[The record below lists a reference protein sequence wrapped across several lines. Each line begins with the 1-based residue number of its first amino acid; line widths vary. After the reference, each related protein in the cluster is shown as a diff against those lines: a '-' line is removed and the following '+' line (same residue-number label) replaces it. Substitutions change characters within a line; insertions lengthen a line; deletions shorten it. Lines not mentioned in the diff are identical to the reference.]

1 MNLSPSPHDGT
12 GTSLFAALK
21 AGTADLHRQV
31 EEVFPLLHPGLTV
44 AAYHQHLRRVLGLH
58 QFLEERLIAFQSQS
72 GLCFP
77 HVETRKSQWLIS
89 DLLALGDTIE
99 AIDDIARLTFIP
111 PINTPE
117 QYVGTSYVIE
127 GSMLGGQVIHR
138 VLRAKLE
145 LPDSQMKFYMGYRDE
160 TFTNWKSFQ
169 VAGEAL
175 ISPAGYGAA
184 TAQAREIFQIV
195 LECFSYADGRRGQYP
210 NGARGC

>member
-1 MNLSPSPHDGT
+1 MNLSQSLHDGT

-31 EEVFPLLHPGLTV
+31 EEVFPLLYPGLTV

-58 QFLEERLIAFQSQS
+58 QSVEES

-111 PINTPE
+111 PINTRE
-117 QYVGTSYVIE
+117 QFVGTSYVIE

-145 LPDSQMKFYMGYRDE
+145 LPDSQMRFYMGYRDD

-195 LECFSYADGRRGQYP
+195 LECFSCADGRRGQYP
-210 NGARGC
+210 NGARGS

>member
-58 QFLEERLIAFQSQS
+58 LSVEERLTAFQAQS

-77 HVETRKSQWLIS
+77 NVETIKSQWLIS

-99 AIDDIARLTFIP
+99 TIDDIAPLTRIP
-111 PINTPE
+111 PINTRE

-145 LPDSQMKFYMGYRDE
+145 LPDSQMRFYTGYRDD
-160 TFTNWKSFQ
+160 TFTTWKSFQ

-195 LECFSYADGRRGQYP
+195 LECFSCADGRRGQYP
-210 NGARGC
+210 NGARGS

>member
-1 MNLSPSPHDGT
+1 MNSSPSLHDGT

-31 EEVFPLLHPGLTV
+31 EGVFPLLHPGLTM

-58 QFLEERLIAFQSQS
+58 QSVEERLTAFQTQS

-89 DLLALGDTIE
+89 DLLALGETIE

-138 VLRAKLE
+138 VLRAKLK
-145 LPDSQMKFYMGYRDE
+145 LPDSQMRFYTGYRDH
-160 TFTNWKSFQ
+160 TFPNWKSFQ

-175 ISPAGYGAA
+175 ISPAGYGEAA
-184 TAQAREIFQIV
+184 AQAREIFRIV
-195 LECFSYADGRRGQYP
+195 LEWFSCDDGQRGEYL